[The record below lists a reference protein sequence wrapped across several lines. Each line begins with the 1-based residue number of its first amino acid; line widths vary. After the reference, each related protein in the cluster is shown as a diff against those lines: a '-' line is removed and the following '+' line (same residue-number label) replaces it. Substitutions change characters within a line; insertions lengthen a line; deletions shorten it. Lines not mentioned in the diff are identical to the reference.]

1 MLERHAVVR
10 EGVVAGLLGAAG
22 VAIWF
27 LIVDTIGGRPFYTP
41 SMLGAALLSVFGNP
55 GSEGAV
61 THVIV
66 YTLFHGAAFIAVG
79 LVLAFFVHEAEREP
93 EVLAALII
101 LFILFEL
108 GVYIATALLAEFNEF
123 GRLAWYQVAVG
134 NAIATLAM
142 GTYMWRRHPKLRTE
156 LAHAYE

>member
-1 MLERHAVVR
+1 MLERHSVVR
-10 EGVVAGLLGAAG
+10 EGVIAGLLGAAG

-27 LIVDTIGGRPFYTP
+27 LIVDTAGGRPFYTP
-41 SMLGAALLSVFGNP
+41 AMLGSALISLFGKP
-55 GSEGAV
+55 GAEGTV
-61 THVIV
+61 THVLV
-66 YTLFHGAAFIAVG
+66 YTVFHGAAFIAVG

-108 GVYIATALLAEFNEF
+108 GFYIATALLAQSSLF
-123 GRLAWYQVAVG
+123 GRLAWYQVAIG
-134 NAIATLAM
+134 NTIATLAM
-142 GTYMWRRHPKLRTE
+142 GVYMWRAHPKLKTE

>member
-1 MLERHAVVR
+1 MLERHSIAR
-10 EGVVAGLLGAAG
+10 EGVIAGLLGAAG

-27 LIVDTIGGRPFYTP
+27 LIVDTMSGRPFYTP
-41 SMLGAALLSVFGNP
+41 AMLGTAMLSLFGTP
-55 GSEGAV
+55 GAEGMM
-61 THVIV
+61 THVLV
-66 YTLFHGAAFIAVG
+66 YTIIHGAAFIGVG

-108 GVYIATALLAEFNEF
+108 GFYIATALLAESQFF
-123 GRLAWYQVAVG
+123 GRLAWYQVAIG
-134 NAIATLAM
+134 NTIATLAM
-142 GTYMWRRHPKLRTE
+142 GIYMWKAHPKLKTG

>member
-1 MLERHAVVR
+1 MLERHGLVR
-10 EGVVAGLLGAAG
+10 EGVIAGLLGAAG

-27 LIVDTIGGRPFYTP
+27 LIVDTLGGRPFYTP
-41 SMLGAALLSVFGNP
+41 AMLGSALLSVFGKP
-55 GSEGAV
+55 GTEGMM
-61 THVIV
+61 TYVIV

-79 LVLAFFVHEAEREP
+79 MVLAFFVHEAEREP

-108 GVYIATALLAEFNEF
+108 GFYIATALLAESTQF
-123 GRLAWYQVAVG
+123 GRLAWYQVAIG
-134 NAIATLAM
+134 NTIATLAM
-142 GTYMWRRHPKLRTE
+142 GIYMWRRHPKLRTE